1 MIFMNCPTAFHG
13 YLRTCLTRSKKVR
26 SLKHDS
32 HINQEDKLTRLTL
45 EIFVYAI
52 NYVIIKKK
60 IIKTNHKSLFF
71 IITSFVK
78 NQIFDRL
85 ISSNCI

>member
-60 IIKTNHKSLFF
+60 IIKTNHKSLFL
-71 IITSFVK
+71 SSQVLWK
-78 NQIFDRL
+78 NKYL
-85 ISSNCI
+85 ID